1 MTQLER
7 LYIMNTYLILTVI
20 ADDRPGLVDS
30 LAATIGEHSGNWLE
44 SNMSQ
49 LAGKFAGILRIGV
62 AADAAES
69 LVVALH
75 ALAAGDSSFK
85 LVVERVDAQGD
96 VIGEALD
103 ESAAARQHL
112 EIELV
117 ANDRPGIISEISRVL
132 ASLSVNV
139 EYLTTLCEPAPMS
152 GEPLFRAHAELSMPS
167 TLLRSELSEKLE
179 QLADDLMVEILD

>member
-1 MTQLER
+1 
-7 LYIMNTYLILTVI
+7 MNTYLILTVI

-30 LAATIGEHSGNWLE
+30 LAATIGEHAGNWLE

-69 LVVALH
+69 LVGALH

-96 VIGEALD
+96 VIGEALGD
-103 ESAAARQHL
+103 TAARRHL

-117 ANDRPGIISEISRVL
+117 ANDRPGIVSEISRVL

-139 EYLTTLCEPAPMS
+139 EYLSTLCEPAPMS

>member
-1 MTQLER
+1 
-7 LYIMNTYLILTVI
+7 MNTYLILTVI

-30 LAATIGEHSGNWLE
+30 LAATIGEHAGNWLE

-69 LVVALH
+69 LVGALH

-96 VIGEALD
+96 LIGEALGD
-103 ESAAARQHL
+103 TAARQHL

-117 ANDRPGIISEISRVL
+117 ANDRPGIVSEISRVL

-139 EYLTTLCEPAPMS
+139 EYLSTLCEPAPMS

>member
-1 MTQLER
+1 
-7 LYIMNTYLILTVI
+7 MNTYLILTVI

-30 LAATIGEHSGNWLE
+30 LAATIGEHAGNWLE

-69 LVVALH
+69 LVGALH

-96 VIGEALD
+96 LIGEALGD
-103 ESAAARQHL
+103 TTVRQHL

-117 ANDRPGIISEISRVL
+117 ANDRPGIVSEISRVL

-139 EYLTTLCEPAPMS
+139 EYLSTLCEPAPMS
-152 GEPLFRAHAELSMPS
+152 GEALFRAHAELSMPS

>member
-1 MTQLER
+1 MLTD
-7 LYIMNTYLILTVI
+7 LIVTFVG
-20 ADDRPGLVDS
+20 DDRQGIVQELSQRV
-30 LAATIGEHSGNWLE
+30 TQNGGNWLE
-44 SNMSQ
+44 SRMSRM
-49 LAGKFAGILRIGV
+49 AGKFAGILRIGI
-62 AADAAES
+62 AADAAET
-69 LVVALH
+69 LVGALH

-96 VIGEALD
+96 VIGEALGD
-103 ESAAARQHL
+103 TAARQHL

-117 ANDRPGIISEISRVL
+117 ANDRPGIVSEISRVL

-139 EYLTTLCEPAPMS
+139 EYLSTLCEPAPMS

>member
-1 MTQLER
+1 
-7 LYIMNTYLILTVI
+7 MNTYLILTVI

-30 LAATIGEHSGNWLE
+30 LAATIGEHAGNWLE

-69 LVVALH
+69 LVGALH

-96 VIGEALD
+96 VIGEALGD
-103 ESAAARQHL
+103 IAARQHL

-117 ANDRPGIISEISRVL
+117 ANDRPGIVSEISRVL

-139 EYLTTLCEPAPMS
+139 EYLSTLCEPAPMS

>member
-1 MTQLER
+1 
-7 LYIMNTYLILTVI
+7 MNTYLILTVI

-30 LAATIGEHSGNWLE
+30 LAATIGEHAGNWLE

-69 LVVALH
+69 LVGALH

-96 VIGEALD
+96 VIGGALGD
-103 ESAAARQHL
+103 TAARQHL

-117 ANDRPGIISEISRVL
+117 ANDRPGIVSEISRVL

-139 EYLTTLCEPAPMS
+139 EYLSTLCEPAPMS